1 MRIGVST
8 FDLVGTSAPRPVPQW
23 LPPIGG
29 LGAATVVACFACR
42 WPVVHSLS
50 TRDLIGEA
58 AGNVLEVFFA
68 NVVTVWALNAIVPR
82 AIGINVCPDVR
93 LNVRPL
99 ILRTSLAALWLTPLA
114 LFIRENSP
122 WAMAAAV
129 VLVASI
135 VQSFHLLFRANPYE
149 GAHAI
154 EESPLL
160 ALNRNPLSVPQSS
173 PGLRRQI
180 LGVGAA
186 FCAQTGALAAFAG
199 YPSTATVLMG
209 IATAFWTW
217 SFTGDAPPDAGQY
230 CWPSHS
236 SSRPLLILALAILF
250 TAAGLIPYLQHS
262 YGIRGLGVPS
272 RYHAHRRYPQG
283 ERRGQPDP
291 EKKSEGSLLPETQGD
306 PGVILVPEKLTH
318 VKLLAPVPTIENGL
332 LRNHRSTNPLVIPFD
347 GVYWFFKAPDQHP
360 PRTSRQA
367 HGSPEMLNIRSTDRR
382 PLSMEAHENLGNM
395 IELGGCSRIQVA
407 IRNADHYP
415 ETVSL
420 ELVLINTRAPGK
432 PAQSLGKVMVKST
445 RPWKL
450 YDEPAPAASETLDFV
465 LPAKSSL
472 RRFDEVSI
480 VFRIDPARAD
490 AGPKMAIDHLV
501 LVLRGL

>member
-1 MRIGVST
+1 MST

-29 LGAATVVACFACR
+29 LLAATLVACFACS
-42 WPVVHSLS
+42 WPAVHSLS
-50 TRDLIGEA
+50 PRDLIGVA
-58 AGNVLEVFFA
+58 LGNVLEVFFA
-68 NVVTVWALNAIVPR
+68 NVVTVWALYAIVPR
-82 AIGINVCPDVR
+82 ARGINVCLDVR

-99 ILRTSLAALWLTPLA
+99 ILRTSLAALWLAPLA

-129 VLVASI
+129 ALVASV
-135 VQSFHLLFRANPYE
+135 VQSFHWLYRANPYE

-160 ALNRNPLSVPQSS
+160 AGNRNPLSGPQSS

-199 YPSTATVLMG
+199 YPSRAAVLMG
-209 IATAFWTW
+209 ITTAFWTW
-217 SFTGDAPPDAGQY
+217 SFAGDAPPDAGQY
-230 CWPSHS
+230 RWPSHS

-272 RYHAHRRYPQG
+272 RYHAHQRYPQG
-283 ERRGQPDP
+283 ERGGQPDP

-318 VKLLAPVPTIENGL
+318 IKLLAPVPMENGL
-332 LRNHRSTNPLVIPFD
+332 LRNHRSANPLVIPFD

-382 PLSMEAHENLGNM
+382 PLSMEAHEDLGNM
-395 IELGGCSRIQVA
+395 IELGCCSRIQVA

-445 RPWKL
+445 RPWKI

-472 RRFDEVSI
+472 RRFDELSI

-490 AGPKMAIDHLV
+490 TGPKIAIDHLV
-501 LVLRGL
+501 LVPRGL

>member
-1 MRIGVST
+1 
-8 FDLVGTSAPRPVPQW
+8 
-23 LPPIGG
+23 
-29 LGAATVVACFACR
+29 
-42 WPVVHSLS
+42 
-50 TRDLIGEA
+50 
-58 AGNVLEVFFA
+58 
-68 NVVTVWALNAIVPR
+68 
-82 AIGINVCPDVR
+82 
-93 LNVRPL
+93 
-99 ILRTSLAALWLTPLA
+99 
-114 LFIRENSP
+114 
-122 WAMAAAV
+122 MAAAV

-420 ELVLINTRAPGK
+420 ELVLIL
-432 PAQSLGKVMVKST
+432 SL
-445 RPWKL
+445 
-450 YDEPAPAASETLDFV
+450 
-465 LPAKSSL
+465 
-472 RRFDEVSI
+472 I
-480 VFRIDPARAD
+480 HI
-490 AGPKMAIDHLV
+490 
-501 LVLRGL
+501 